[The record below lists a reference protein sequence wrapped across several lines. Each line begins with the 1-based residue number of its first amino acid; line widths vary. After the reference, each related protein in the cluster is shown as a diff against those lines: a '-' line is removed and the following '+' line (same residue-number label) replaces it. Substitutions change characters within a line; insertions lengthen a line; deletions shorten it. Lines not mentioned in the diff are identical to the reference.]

1 MDMGEDFYPDYHE
14 GRLDP
19 EVAAFLR
26 ANAGPPGGGA
36 PLRSLSPAQ
45 VRERSRLG
53 PFIEFR
59 DEVARK
65 TDVLVPGAR
74 RALALRI
81 YEPRG
86 KGPFPVLLYFHGGG
100 FVFGGLDEADHLCV
114 AFAAR
119 TPCLVVSVDY
129 RLSPESPFSAA
140 LEDAQEALRWTCG
153 HAAGHGGDPGRI
165 AVAGESAGANL
176 AAVLCRLARDEGGPR
191 LAFQLLL
198 CPWTD
203 LSSFESGSRG
213 LFGRGPWLPLA
224 NLDYYRDQ
232 YLESEALAADPRV
245 SPLRA
250 EDLGGLPPAHVV
262 TAEFD
267 PLRDEGEAYARRLA
281 EAGCRVTTRR
291 YEGMIHSFFVLNA
304 ALGRAD
310 EAISDFAA
318 ALKEGLA

>member
-1 MDMGEDFYPDYHE
+1 MDEGADFYPEYLE

-19 EVAAFLR
+19 EVGSFLL
-26 ANAGPPGGGA
+26 ASAGPPGGAA
-36 PLRSLSPAQ
+36 PLRSLSPGE
-45 VRERSRLG
+45 VRARSGLS
-53 PFIEFR
+53 PFTALR
-59 DEVARK
+59 DEVERR
-65 TDVLVPGAR
+65 TEVLVPAAGR
-74 RALALRI
+74 RLALRV

-86 KGPFPVLLYFHGGG
+86 EGPFPVLLYFHGGG
-100 FVFGGLDEADHLCV
+100 FVFGGLDEADHLCA
-114 AFAAR
+114 AFANR

-129 RLSPESPFSAA
+129 RLSPENRFPAA
-140 LEDAQEALRWTCG
+140 LEDAKEALLWTFG
-153 HAAGHGGDPGRI
+153 HAAEFGGDPERI
-165 AVAGESAGANL
+165 GVAGESAGANL
-176 AAVLCRLARDEGGPR
+176 AAVLCRLARGGPR

-232 YLESEALAADPRV
+232 YLGNAALAADPRA
-245 SPLRA
+245 SPLKA

-291 YEGMIHSFFVLNA
+291 YEGMIHSFFALNA
-304 ALGRAD
+304 AFGRAD
-310 EAISDFAA
+310 GAIADFAA